1 MQSLPQ
7 VTLVDALTGRPI
19 TPDDRGDAAAW
30 PASNDVDGW
39 HWEPGSAEDDAPTA
53 AERADFESWL
63 EQTDAAGPPAD
74 EVDDF
79 EPDFPRRRQVSP
91 IELSML
97 AAHGAI

>member
-7 VTLVDALTGRPI
+7 IQLVDIHGRPI
-19 TPDDRGDAAAW
+19 TPDDQGDASAW

-39 HWEPGSAEDDAPTA
+39 HWEPGSGQDDAPTA
-53 AERADFESWL
+53 EERAEFESWL
-63 EQTDAAGPPAD
+63 AAVDDADGPPAD
-74 EVDDF
+74 DF
-79 EPDFPRRRQVSP
+79 DFPRRRQVSP